1 MLATGV
7 AAALLSVQK
16 HPSVAAS
23 VVAPSPLLSSSS
35 RPTTT
40 SRTTTSLTRV
50 LRAGASA
57 DTSKKKLAQKKKKKK
72 KKAKRKAT
80 TSSKPKQSDEKAQV
94 EKVLKE
100 KDASEALGDAIRERA
115 DQLRYETSNNPLLVE
130 GIQNS
135 VSSVGWAMGA
145 SDHHPTTKRTAT
157 TTTAQQQQEE
167 DDDEGG
173 GVEAAPTAVLVHYF
187 LKSHGGAHALQ
198 CVCSL
203 LATTAGLGVILLPFT
218 LSKKNSKWHVLSLT
232 LIKRCML
239 FAMVKHVSGLL
250 AATFLTA
257 RAIPEVGLRKARAW
271 MDELV
276 TDPVSQY
283 VFYAACILLWLPNP
297 NLIKAASTSTD
308 AATTASAAL
317 WWQSYPVVPPLLV
330 GPVVLREMVS
340 TALVVSDV
348 LVLWNFSTGKKS
360 TLGQVILKTGQT
372 CTDAMMSILVTPSVW
387 RTANAAERQ
396 AILAKLT
403 SKLTL
408 AMEVAVG
415 LLMTIDSAW
424 SLIGF
429 TFASLSQR
437 LPVLHLL
444 KRLFCTRLY
453 LHFLW
458 TRRRKIERLA
468 TSVRGGAS
476 QLPFYVLNV
485 LMYPVASMGLDDQ
498 ERCGVTKL
506 RSSTDSEDDQRTSSL
521 TWKDYLM
528 IGLGLDSDAD
538 SR

>member
-1 MLATGV
+1 MSPQVRYSRNRAATLKAVVVVLLATTF
-7 AAALLSVQK
+7 QEY
-16 HPSVAAS
+16 PSSCAAAS
-23 VVAPSPLLSSSS
+23 VVRSPLQTMTSSQ
-35 RPTTT
+35 
-40 SRTTTSLTRV
+40 V

-57 DTSKKKLAQKKKKKK
+57 DTSKKGTTKKKNRP
-72 KKAKRKAT
+72 KRKAK
-80 TSSKPKQSDEKAQV
+80 SKPKEKSEEKAQV
-94 EKVLKE
+94 EKILKE

-115 DQLRYETSNNPLLVE
+115 DQLRYDNNPLLE

-145 SDHHPTTKRTAT
+145 SDHPR
-157 TTTAQQQQEE
+157 QQQQEE
-167 DDDEGG
+167 EDEGG

-203 LATTAGLGVILLPFT
+203 LATTAGLGAILLPLT
-218 LSKKNSKWHVLSLT
+218 LSKKNKNWNILSLT

-340 TALVVSDV
+340 TALVISDV
-348 LVLWNFSTGKKS
+348 LVLWNFSTGKES
-360 TLGQVILKTGQT
+360 ALGQAILKTGQT
-372 CTDAMMSILVTPSVW
+372 FTDSMMSILVTPKVW
-387 RTANAAERQ
+387 RPANAAERQ

-415 LLMTIDSAW
+415 VLMTADSAW

-468 TSVRGGAS
+468 TSVRGGAR
-476 QLPFYVLNV
+476 QLPLYVLNV
-485 LMYPVASMGLDDQ
+485 LMYPIASMGLDDQ
-498 ERCGVTKL
+498 DSHGTTQL
-506 RSSTDSEDDQRTSSL
+506 RSSADTTEDDKKSSSL
-521 TWKDYLM
+521 TWKDYLV
-528 IGLGLDSDAD
+528 IALGMDSDAG